1 MGVSG
6 GPRKAQPVTR
16 TSRPRRCASGTA
28 ACLVR
33 VRVRVWVRVRV
44 RVKVRVRVRARV
56 RVRIGVRLEGTAA
69 CLLYSERGTSSG
81 TW

>member
-1 MGVSG
+1 M
-6 GPRKAQPVTR
+6 RAR
-16 TSRPRRCASGTA
+16 A
-28 ACLVR
+28 
-33 VRVRVWVRVRV
+33 

-81 TW
+81 TSR